1 MASNDW
7 ADKDFYSI
15 LGVAKDATGEEIKK
29 AYRKLARENHPDSKP
44 GDAKAEERFKAV
56 AEAYSVLSSP
66 DKRKEYDEQRAMF
79 RGGAGFRFPGGGFP
93 NRGGTPG
100 QGQGTAGFD
109 FSDLFGGVFGG
120 GAGGTTRTRTSAR
133 SRRGTDVETEV
144 TVTFQQSV
152 DGITVPIKMTSD
164 AACSACHGTGART
177 GTVPHVCPTCDGTG
191 MTTSAS
197 GGLFSMNETCTQCRG
212 RGLVVDDPCPVCMG
226 SGRGTSSRTMQVRIP
241 AGVRDGQKIK
251 VKGKGA
257 PGESGG
263 PNGDLYLTVHVRP
276 HAIFGRSGDN
286 LTVNVPITVTEAALG
301 AQVKVPTL
309 GGGVVTLKLPEGTPN
324 GRTFRVRGK
333 GMPRKDGSRADLLVT
348 VEVQVPTILDATARQ
363 ALEALR
369 NAQGETDPRA
379 ELFRLA
385 EQP

>member
-44 GDAKAEERFKAV
+44 GDTKAEERFKSV

-66 DKRKEYDEQRAMF
+66 DKRREYDEQRAMF

-93 NRGGTPG
+93 NRGGTSG
-100 QGQGTAGFD
+100 QGQGTTGFD
-109 FSDLFGGVFGG
+109 FSDLLGGVFGG

-152 DGITVPIKMTSD
+152 DGVTVPIKMTSD
-164 AACSACHGTGART
+164 AACQVCHGTGART
-177 GTVPHVCPTCDGTG
+177 GTVPHVCPTCEGTG

-197 GGLFSMNETCTQCRG
+197 GGLFSMNETCPQCRG
-212 RGLVVDDPCPVCMG
+212 RGLVVEDPCPVCMG

-241 AGVRDGQKIK
+241 AGVRDVQKIK

-257 PGESGG
+257 PGENGG

-276 HAIFGRSGDN
+276 HAVFGRSGDN
-286 LTVNVPITVTEAALG
+286 LTVTVPVSVTEAALG
-301 AQVKVPTL
+301 AQVRVPTL
-309 GGGVVTLKLPEGTPN
+309 GGGLVTLKLPEGTPN

-333 GMPRKDGSRADLLVT
+333 GMPRRDGSRADLLVT
-348 VEVQVPTILDATARQ
+348 VEVQVPTVLDATARQ
-363 ALEALR
+363 ALEDLR

-385 EQP
+385 EQQ